1 MAKPAL
7 SLSEAVRIWRTSRG
21 LNTADAGEALG
32 MSARTIE
39 GIEQG
44 RPFRY
49 EKMLRLALKGT

>member
-1 MAKPAL
+1 MPRTKPLAEL
-7 SLSEAVRIWRTSRG
+7 LRQWRVG
-21 LNTADAGEALG
+21 MGYNTAQAGEELG

-49 EKMLRLALKGT
+49 EKMLRLVLEGC